1 MLFTVGGIVTMQCV
15 NLPLDIWEIIQLES
29 GRIALLFIIVL
40 GLIIMIKAV
49 FSKSRYYRGTL
60 IPVILYCL
68 AVISFSSLH
77 YFLPF
82 LVQFLSTVEV
92 TGFLIGACLAC
103 LIWLRYD
110 VRSNKHR
117 CKTGHKFRCVFL

>member
-68 AVISFSSLH
+68 TIISFSSLH
-77 YFLPF
+77 YFGPF
-82 LVQFLSTVEV
+82 LVQFLSAVEV
-92 TGFLIGACLAC
+92 TGFLIGAGLAC

-110 VRSNKHR
+110 VWSNTHPTK
-117 CKTGHKFRCVFL
+117 K